1 MIESVL
7 LKNFQRHEKL
17 RVDFD
22 PHLTVL
28 TGPTDAGKSSVLRA
42 IKWVCTN
49 RPGGNS
55 FARLESGGDV
65 SVRLKVDG
73 TTLRRSRDGGRN
85 LYVLGGEEYRAFG
98 TGVPDPVVGLL
109 NVNDLNF
116 QGQHDAAFFFSLP
129 PGEVAKRLNAVV
141 DLDLIDTTLANAAAE
156 VRRAR
161 SGEELTKG
169 RLEECTRKR
178 DELSWIKEAD
188 ADLKS
193 LERIQEDTDAKRV
206 RIAAVES
213 LIVEVRGLDKERR
226 EASEMRKDAL
236 ASLGKTEIVISL
248 RERLERV
255 GSCLNEIKRLGE
267 ERCRL
272 EKERAAAEKALSDT
286 FKVRCP
292 LCGRPPT
299 K

>member
-42 IKWVCTN
+42 VKWVCAN

-55 FARLESGGDV
+55 FARLESGGAV

-73 TTLRRSRDGGRN
+73 ATLRRSRDGGRN
-85 LYVLGGEEYRAFG
+85 LYELGGEEYRAFG
-98 TGVPDPVVGLL
+98 AGVPEPVAALL
-109 NVNDLNF
+109 NVSELNF

-141 DLDLIDTTLANAAAE
+141 DLELIDVTLANVASE

-161 SGEELTKG
+161 SAEDLTSS
-169 RLEECTRKR
+169 RLEDCTRKR
-178 DELSWIKEAD
+178 DELTWVKDAD
-188 ADLKS
+188 ADLKV
-193 LERIQEDTDAKRV
+193 LEGIRAD
-206 RIAAVES
+206 IAAKSARIEAVE
-213 LIVEVRGLDKERR
+213 LIVTEARDLARDSR
-226 EASEMRKDAL
+226 EASEMMRDAL
-236 ASLGKTEIVISL
+236 AALKKVEAAVAL
-248 RERLERV
+248 RERLKRV
-255 GSCLNEIKRLGE
+255 GGSVDEIRRLRV

-272 EKERAAAEKALSDT
+272 EKEKVEAETTLSEALEEE
-286 FKVRCP
+286 CP
-292 LCGRPPT
+292 LCGRPPMR
-299 K
+299 